1 MSTYTPPTYTLTHA
15 EDCALYALGDDPFFD
30 TEEVGICWR
39 GRKAELDAARLT
51 SYCDVLFEEMR
62 KELIGMKRELLSAL
76 KAKIAT
82 ATHPRELKV
91 PFRSFFSTY
100 EPHWPRTFSEG
111 SYNWDASV
119 EHGREVY
126 VRAQTILANG
136 WDERIAVVRQE
147 EWDDELDGCE
157 SCNGGDPDA
166 GRRSWVLRPE
176 RTYTIAKRTDLLGR
190 LGTLFGPHYN
200 VTLDTEWEGREVD
213 GRYYSVFR
221 NTFHLHYLPYEP
233 PAHHKKALAMTLV
246 KYAAGGGYT
255 PFTRG
260 EHDRVIGFQGET
272 VLRSLAPA

>member
-1 MSTYTPPTYTLTHA
+1 MSASPSYWTLTHA
-15 EDCALYALGDDPFFD
+15 EDCALYSLGDDPFFD

-51 SYCDVLFEEMR
+51 SYCDVLFAEMR
-62 KELIGMKRELLSAL
+62 KELMGMKGELLSAL

-91 PFRSFFSTY
+91 PIRSFFSTY
-100 EPHWPRTFSEG
+100 EPRWPGGPHWEG
-111 SYNWDASV
+111 SPNWNACV
-119 EHGREVY
+119 QHGREEY
-126 VRAQTILANG
+126 VRAQAILANG

-176 RTYTIAKRTDLLGR
+176 RTYTIATKTDLLQR

-200 VTLDTEWEGREVD
+200 VTLEKEWEGREVD

-221 NTFHLHYLPYEP
+221 NTFYLHYLPYEP

-246 KYAAGGGYT
+246 KYAAGGDYT
-255 PFTRG
+255 PFTLG
-260 EHDRVIGFQGET
+260 PLDRVIGFRGET
-272 VLRSLAPA
+272 VLRTPEPS